1 MVISIWAIR
10 TVRQVIINA
19 AFKTMLDNTMDMVF
33 VKNMNLEYVA
43 ASLPFVKMVGK
54 ERVEDILGK
63 SDDEIFANK
72 DLAVRYVGDDRKL
85 LAGGKNLENYIEPIT
100 DEDGHHRYGTTS
112 KYILKDENDNQ
123 IGILGVTRD
132 ITRDYVSRQHYQQEL
147 SYLFELPEDAY
158 AVAYIDIDAWRVISQ
173 RRRMIHGSTLETC
186 HTVEEL
192 VGYAVASIV
201 DRKSEAAEFYRKFQP
216 DMLKDIYNI
225 GRRDISFKYQRYM
238 PDGSIRWVKNEI
250 RFLNDMDS
258 GHLCAMLSAKD
269 IDAAKQEEEKLEVA
283 AKMDQM
289 TMLLNRET
297 TMEVIRGILR
307 RQSGQTHALFMLD
320 VDNFKVLND
329 TMGHQAGDRYLVL
342 LAEEI
347 RKCFRDSD
355 VKGRIG
361 GDEFFV
367 LMQNIQEIGI
377 IQKKAILLLERIQ
390 AIGTEYPNV
399 GLTGSIGI
407 SLYPYNG
414 STVEELYAKA
424 DASLYQAKRDGKNKF
439 VIAKE

>member
-1 MVISIWAIR
+1 M
-10 TVRQVIINA
+10 IINA
-19 AFKTMLDNTMDMVF
+19 AFKTMLDNTEDMVF
-33 VKNMNLEYVA
+33 VKNMNLEYIA
-43 ASLPFVKMVGK
+43 ASVPFVKMVGK
-54 ERVEDILGK
+54 ERVEEILGK
-63 SDDEIFANK
+63 SDEEIFTNK
-72 DLAVRYVGDDRKL
+72 DLAARYAADDRKL

-112 KYILKDENDNQ
+112 KYILKDENNNQ

-132 ITRDYVSRQHYQQEL
+132 ITRNYVSRKHYQ
-147 SYLFELPEDAY
+147 
-158 AVAYIDIDAWRVISQ
+158 R
-173 RRRMIHGSTLETC
+173 
-186 HTVEEL
+186 
-192 VGYAVASIV
+192 
-201 DRKSEAAEFYRKFQP
+201 
-216 DMLKDIYNI
+216 
-225 GRRDISFKYQRYM
+225 
-238 PDGSIRWVKNEI
+238 
-250 RFLNDMDS
+250 
-258 GHLCAMLSAKD
+258 
-269 IDAAKQEEEKLEVA
+269 LEVA

-297 TMEVIRGILR
+297 TMEEIRSILK
-307 RQSGQTHALFMLD
+307 RQSGQLHALFMLD
-320 VDNFKVLND
+320 VDNFKELND

-367 LMQNIQEIGI
+367 LMQNIQEISI
-377 IQKKAILLLERIQ
+377 VQKKAILLLERIQ
-390 AIGTEYPNV
+390 AIGTKYPCV

-414 STVEELYAKA
+414 STVEDLYAKA

>member
-10 TVRQVIINA
+10 MVRQMIINA

-43 ASLPFVKMVGK
+43 ASLQFVKMVGK
-54 ERVEDILGK
+54 ERVEEILGK
-63 SDDEIFANK
+63 SDDEIFLNK
-72 DLAVRYVGDDRKL
+72 DLAVRYVADDRKL

-112 KYILKDENDNQ
+112 KYILKDENDNP

-158 AVAYIDIDAWRVISQ
+158 AVAYIDIDDWRVISQ
-173 RRRMIHGSTLETC
+173 RRRMIHGSTLEAC

-192 VGYAVASIV
+192 VGYAVSAIV
-201 DRKSEAAEFYRKFQP
+201 DRKSEAAEFYCRFQP

-225 GRRDISFKYQRYM
+225 GRRDISFKYQRCM

-250 RFLNDMDS
+250 RFLDDMDS

-297 TMEVIRGILR
+297 TMEAIRGILR

-320 VDNFKVLND
+320 MDNFKVLND

-367 LMQNIQEIGI
+367 LMQNIQEISI
-377 IQKKAILLLERIQ
+377 VQKKAILLLERIQ
-390 AIGTEYPNV
+390 AIGTEYPDV

-407 SLYPYNG
+407 SLYPCNG

-424 DASLYQAKRDGKNKF
+424 DASLYQAKRSGKNKF
-439 VIAKE
+439 IIVKE